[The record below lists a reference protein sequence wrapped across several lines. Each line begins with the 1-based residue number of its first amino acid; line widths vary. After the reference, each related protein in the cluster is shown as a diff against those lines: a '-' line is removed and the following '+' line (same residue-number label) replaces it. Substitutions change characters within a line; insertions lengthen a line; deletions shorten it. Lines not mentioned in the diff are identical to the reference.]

1 MSLLFSMMNSP
12 SSFSLSLQ
20 EMLQSLHHLSGPLSD
35 CVQYVPVFLPLWG
48 LELDTVLQVWLHQS

>member
-20 EMLQSLHHLSGPLSD
+20 EMFQSLHHLSGSLSD
-35 CVQYVPVFLPLWG
+35 CVRCVPVSVPLWG
-48 LELDTVLQVWLHQS
+48 LELDMVLQVWLHQS